1 VCPPVSS
8 STPPVCPPVS
18 SSSQTN
24 DILSTAM
31 MDSGISSDAASDDEV
46 FASVEDWLKNLL
58 H

>member
-1 VCPPVSS
+1 
-8 STPPVCPPVS
+8 
-18 SSSQTN
+18 
-24 DILSTAM
+24 M